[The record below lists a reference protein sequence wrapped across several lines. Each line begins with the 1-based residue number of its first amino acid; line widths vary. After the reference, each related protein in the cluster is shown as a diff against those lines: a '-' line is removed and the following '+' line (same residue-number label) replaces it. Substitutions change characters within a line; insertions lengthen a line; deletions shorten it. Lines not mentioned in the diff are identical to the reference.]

1 MKKLLSSFLIIT
13 VLQVFFIF
21 ILLPNKVL
29 SQTQEKLTNQN
40 IIDLVKAGYSNE
52 LIILKIQSSANT
64 FDTSITALEE
74 LKNNNVPDA
83 LIVVM
88 FGGNKSEATKTQEVE
103 ITIPDGT
110 NIEVALKND
119 LSGQYAKVGDI
130 VHFTVVRDVQIN
142 GVTIIE
148 KDASA
153 IGKIAVAKKAGYWG
167 KKGAI
172 GWIMQD
178 VMTAGGERI
187 PVKFTKNSDGE
198 SKGTTVAVATV
209 ATAVL
214 LLPIAPVAL
223 LWGLKKGQPA
233 VISAGNYYS
242 VYVDGTVKIKIKT
255 QVK

>member
-21 ILLPNKVL
+21 ILLPNLVM

-40 IIDLVKAGYSNE
+40 VIDLVKAGFSNE
-52 LIILKIQSSANT
+52 LIIVKIQSSAKA
-64 FDTSITALEE
+64 FDTSVAALEE
-74 LKNNNVPDA
+74 LKKNNVPDA
-83 LIVVM
+83 LIAAM
-88 FGGNKSEATKTQEVE
+88 IGGNIPVAAKTQEVE
-103 ITIPDGT
+103 IIIPDGT
-110 NIEVALKND
+110 TIEVALKNE

-172 GWIMQD
+172 GWMMKD

-187 PVKFTKNSDGE
+187 PVKFTKSSDGE
-198 SKGTTVAVATV
+198 SKSTTVAVATV
-209 ATAVL
+209 TTAVL
-214 LLPIAPVAL
+214 LFPVAPIAL

-255 QVK
+255 QEK